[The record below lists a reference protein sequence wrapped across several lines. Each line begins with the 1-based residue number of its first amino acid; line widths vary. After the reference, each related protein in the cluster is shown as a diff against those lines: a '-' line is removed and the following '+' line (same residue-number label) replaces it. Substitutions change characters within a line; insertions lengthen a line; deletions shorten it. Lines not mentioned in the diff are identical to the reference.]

1 MHPVWNIPE
10 LLAYILSFLDD
21 KSHLLQCALVCRAF
35 SVEAARLIWKTVED
49 FCHLFGCFPNNTI
62 SMQTSGD
69 GSSSMKT
76 SGDDSTFP
84 TRTFLFLHTPDPA
97 EWNHMRFRAGMIKEL
112 TFSEFDDYD
121 AILEM
126 IHRQKI
132 DLTFPELVSLHF
144 YIAVPNRFQTFLPLF
159 ATSRLQELD
168 ISFDGSND
176 GLINAAMETL
186 LAQAHPLRSLEIGAT
201 SFPELSQN
209 YAIQLLETTPSIN
222 SLCLGLPTLD
232 GEEMVEVAGRLPNL
246 QNLRLEFCDND
257 GERATY
263 SPGFRSLVSLDA
275 WAQYTIALAIVQ
287 AMTSPNIASL
297 QLNILDEIIE
307 PLGNLFDS
315 IATMANLNCVVLFF
329 HDSEFPQ
336 WEDVEPLLSCP
347 LISNFHV
354 NVAGAG
360 MELDDEVILAI
371 TRAWPNLTRLRL
383 VGSGSAPKRFIRPSL
398 HGLAVLLAGCPRLQE
413 LHLEIDA
420 EAEQLR
426 AALATTTPTS
436 SEPRGW
442 ISFHARRSPITQN
455 SEEAIAEYL
464 LSLWPGGWDVR
475 TWWGAKDWE
484 GETWGKVYELLQQES
499 DVDMESID

>member
-62 SMQTSGD
+62 SMQTPGD

-126 IHRQKI
+126 ILRQKI

-176 GLINAAMETL
+176 GLINAAMEIL
-186 LAQAHPLRSLEIGAT
+186 LVQAHPLRSLEIGAT
-201 SFPELSQN
+201 SFPDLSQN
-209 YAIQLLETTPSIN
+209 YAIRLLETTPSIN
-222 SLCLGLPTLD
+222 YLCLTLPTSD
-232 GEEMVEVAGRLPNL
+232 GEDMAEVAGRLPNL
-246 QNLRLEFCDND
+246 QDFHLELSD
-257 GERATY
+257 GDGVRTTY
-263 SPGFRSLVSLDA
+263 SPGFGSLVSLDTWTEWTTA
-275 WAQYTIALAIVQ
+275 CAIAQAI
-287 AMTSPNIASL
+287 TSPNIASL
-297 QLNILDEIIE
+297 RVRVHDGITG
-307 PLGNLFDS
+307 PPGSLFES
-315 IATMANLNCVVLFF
+315 IATMANLNNVAFGF
-329 HDSEFPQ
+329 WDSEGLQ
-336 WEDVEPLLSCP
+336 WVDVAPLLSCR
-347 LISNFHV
+347 LISDFDV
-354 NVAGAG
+354 NIAGAG
-360 MELDDEVILAI
+360 MELDDEVLLAI
-371 TRAWPNLTRLRL
+371 
-383 VGSGSAPKRFIRPSL
+383 S
-398 HGLAVLLAGCPRLQE
+398 
-413 LHLEIDA
+413 
-420 EAEQLR
+420 
-426 AALATTTPTS
+426 
-436 SEPRGW
+436 
-442 ISFHARRSPITQN
+442 
-455 SEEAIAEYL
+455 
-464 LSLWPGGWDVR
+464 
-475 TWWGAKDWE
+475 
-484 GETWGKVYELLQQES
+484 
-499 DVDMESID
+499 